1 MDKTSVLALLVLGA
15 CSKEE
20 ERLPEL
26 EISYSV
32 EAKELMDADSRY
44 AVSWELRNYDISG
57 WRRADLPQRVRFS
70 ILHLREGI
78 GYEEAQDET
87 VRAGYRPANF
97 DELLAFIR
105 QSPEAGRDFRIF
117 ALATIWKDEEHY
129 QYFPYFY
136 QSGVVSGIGLHFI
149 RYAFSSDARFLAIQT
164 LDNY

>member
-1 MDKTSVLALLVLGA
+1 MDKTPVLALLVFGA
-15 CSKEE
+15 CSQEE

-26 EISYSV
+26 EVNYSV
-32 EAKELMDADSRY
+32 EARELMDADSRC

-57 WRRADLPQRVRFS
+57 WRRTDLPQRVRFS
-70 ILHLREGI
+70 LLHLREGI

-87 VRAGYRPANF
+87 VRTGYRPANF
-97 DELLAFIR
+97 DELLAYIR
-105 QSPEAGRDFRIF
+105 QSPDIGRDFKIF

-136 QSGVVSGIGLHFI
+136 QSSVVSGIGLHFI